1 VSHYRLTKIQIC
13 FDSGE
18 AFSGTAHYLLGEK
31 LSALI
36 TRNVDNPNVM
46 I

>member
-1 VSHYRLTKIQIC
+1 MSHYRLTKIQIC

-36 TRNVDNPNVM
+36 LETWTTRM
-46 I
+46 S